1 MRKVRPAAMVLAL
14 LARSMLFASLVFWPM
29 NAPAM
34 EVVCAKCH
42 AGATAGL
49 AATKHAGTNDPSGS
63 ACQSCHGDA
72 AAHLQDPAAS
82 PMKKVFAKSAPAA
95 DKEKICLSC
104 HDGNRQLTFWD
115 AGKHKKN
122 DVACNDCHSSHGR
135 PASPS
140 ISPSVSPSVSPF
152 VTTMRTL
159 QHETC
164 SSCHKQIRAQ
174 INKTSH
180 HPIVEGK
187 VACSDCHN
195 PHGAMGHAMVK
206 EESVNKLCVSC
217 HGDKRGPFVWEH
229 APVEENC
236 LSCHNSHGSNH
247 AKLLNEKVP
256 NLCQDCHDWS
266 RHPGTYYG
274 GNQSFAPGAQNTRF
288 LARSCI
294 NCHQTIHGS
303 NAPGN
308 RGKFFTR

>member
-1 MRKVRPAAMVLAL
+1 MRNAKNIAAAL
-14 LARSMLFASLVFWPM
+14 IVCATVGSWFF
-29 NAPAM
+29 APATEAQ

-42 AGATAGL
+42 DSAVAGL
-49 AATKHAGTNDPSGS
+49 KAGKHSAHKDPTGS
-63 ACQSCHGDA
+63 TCQSCHGDA
-72 AAHLQDPAAS
+72 SPHLQDPAKNA
-82 PMKKVFAKSAPAA
+82 MKKVFAKTAPAS
-95 DKEKICLSC
+95 DKEKVCLTC
-104 HDGNRQLTFWD
+104 HGGNRQLTFWD

-122 DVACNDCHSSHGR
+122 DVACNDCHNIHSKPGN
-135 PASPS
+135 PS
-140 ISPSVSPSVSPF
+140 ISPF
-152 VTTMRTL
+152 VTTLRTL

-195 PHGAMGHAMVK
+195 PHGAMSQAMVK
-206 EESVNKLCVSC
+206 EESVNKLCVNC

-236 LSCHNSHGSNH
+236 LTCHNSHGSNH